1 MSNRSSIVLVVLDLD
16 GAHAVEEGDGQSVR
30 AEVLVVDHALADGH
44 VLDAGAV
51 VLRVELQQRHQVSL
65 NSDTTRATTQ
75 IVATVIVAVYGCNHR
90 KSGRS
95 RDKAL
100 PNAALS
106 ESTISRSTDTLLC
119 SWVH

>member
-16 GAHAVEEGDGQSVR
+16 SAHAVEGDGQSVR

-51 VLRVELQQRHQVSL
+51 VLRVELQQRHQAGL

-75 IVATVIVAVYGCNHR
+75 IVATVVAVYGCNHR
-90 KSGRS
+90 NLVGAETKLS
-95 RDKAL
+95 RTQL
-100 PNAALS
+100 FQ
-106 ESTISRSTDTLLC
+106 SRL
-119 SWVH
+119 